1 MVLLDLIH
9 DFLVAQTIAGGA
21 TGWPLYKGFLP
32 DDSDQ
37 AVAIF
42 EFPGVLPEN
51 DSTDTSFYPA
61 FQMRVRGGEF
71 EYEVARAKMQEIRD
85 ILNDANITNLV
96 YVYANQ
102 SGPTSLGNDGNDRP
116 NFTMNFRTMEA

>member
-1 MVLLDLIH
+1 MVLLDLIYN
-9 DFLVAQTIAGGA
+9 FLVAQTVAGGV
-21 TGWPLYKGFLP
+21 TGWELYKGFLP
-32 DDSDQ
+32 DNGK

-42 EFPGVLPEN
+42 ESPGLTPEN

-61 FQMRVRGGEF
+61 FQVRVRGDKFGHET
-71 EYEVARAKMQEIRD
+71 ARAKIQEIRD

-102 SGPTSLGNDGNDRP
+102 SGPTPLGNDGNDRP
-116 NFTMNFRTMEA
+116 NFTLNFRTMEA